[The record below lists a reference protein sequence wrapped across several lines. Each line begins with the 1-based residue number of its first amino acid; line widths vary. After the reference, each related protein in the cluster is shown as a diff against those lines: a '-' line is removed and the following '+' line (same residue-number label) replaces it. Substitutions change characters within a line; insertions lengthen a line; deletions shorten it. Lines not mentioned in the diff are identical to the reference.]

1 MYSGEGRG
9 RREREGGWEGDEEEE
24 EEGRGYLKLYSGV
37 CAVPVSINDGPSV
50 FS

>member
-1 MYSGEGRG
+1 MYSGEAGEDEG
-9 RREREGGWEGDEEEE
+9 EGGGGGGGG
-24 EEGRGYLKLYSGV
+24 GRGYLQLYSGV

>member
-1 MYSGEGRG
+1 MR
-9 RREREGGWEGDEEEE
+9 REGGWEGDEEEE
-24 EEGRGYLKLYSGV
+24 EGRGYLKLYPGV